1 MSDLDRQLHE
11 RLQRADLPAAPHDL
25 HVALESVVRT
35 PVERSD
41 GRDRLRPLRLLAI
54 AAVIVTAGLAVL
66 VVGGGLPRNTAI
78 IPNPRPT
85 PPIPTPQSTPSTVP
99 TMSAVELAGLANLPD
114 AIASTCIDTNGG
126 IKGLPVVGTAIRCS
140 ENGVTVELVGVAG
153 VADSGDPLTAGDVWS
168 RLAYQPTNSS
178 LDEQW
183 IRSDVSMCSSQARAS
198 YSNYAVGTRPI
209 GRIGGCTDEGWL
221 IWTIDRLGIVG
232 RIEPASGSL
241 ADSVAWFRTNR
252 PVGGLTG
259 LIWEVPWFAC
269 NDEVPDPGC
278 DGPLPAETF
287 DTIATL
293 ARTASWDQLQALSH
307 EATDT
312 SEPELVRLTGRVAFG
327 FVEDGWIGVEVRRI
341 SGSSWDQPVMIP
353 EVYLVGPQ
361 NGDII
366 DVVGWVGEQFGMPED
381 TEPPLVAQ
389 PSPAYA
395 LPAFLPH
402 VDVVAYRPAD

>member
-1 MSDLDRQLHE
+1 MSDVERELRE

-25 HVALESVVRT
+25 RVSLESVVRT
-35 PVERSD
+35 PVEQSNR
-41 GRDRLRPLRLLAI
+41 RDRGNALRLLAI
-54 AAVIVTAGLAVL
+54 AAVIATGGLAVL
-66 VVGGGLPRNTAI
+66 VAGGGLPWRAAI
-78 IPNPRPT
+78 VPRPDPTSPTST
-85 PPIPTPQSTPSTVP
+85 PPSTPSAVP
-99 TMSAVELAGLANLPD
+99 TITTIELARVSNLPGP
-114 AIASTCIDTNGG
+114 IASTCIDTNGR
-126 IKGLPVVGTAIRCS
+126 IQDLPPVGTAIRCS
-140 ENGVTVELVGVAG
+140 DSGVTIELVGVAG
-153 VADSGDPLTAGDVWS
+153 IADSGDPLTPNDVWN
-168 RLAYQPTNSS
+168 RLAYQPTNASP
-178 LDEQW
+178 DEQW
-183 IRSDVSMCSSQARAS
+183 IRSDVTICSSQARAS
-198 YSNYAVGTRPI
+198 YSNYAVETRPV
-209 GRIGGCTDEGWL
+209 GRVGGCTDEGWL

-252 PVGGLTG
+252 PVGALVGP
-259 LIWEVPWFAC
+259 IWEVPWFAC

-287 DTIATL
+287 DTIASL
-293 ARTASWDQLQALSH
+293 ARTVSWDELQALSH

-312 SEPELVRLTGRVAFG
+312 SEPALVRLTGRVAFG
-327 FVEDGWIGVEVRRI
+327 FVEDGWIGVEIRRI
-341 SGSSWDQPVMIP
+341 SGSAWDQPVMIP

-381 TEPPLVAQ
+381 TEPPPVIQ

-402 VDVVAYRPAD
+402 VDVVAYRTAN